1 SKMKG
6 IYFLRI
12 TIRSNKHRES
22 EQRRLYSN
30 HEFFFFKFRFY
41 VVKGEL
47 QNEFPKMSG
56 FSVSNFWY
64 MSQFYLEYQGNV
76 NLVPMVREISW
87 SKHLV
92 ILSKC
97 KNKL

>member
-1 SKMKG
+1 
-6 IYFLRI
+6 
-12 TIRSNKHRES
+12 
-22 EQRRLYSN
+22 
-30 HEFFFFKFRFY
+30 
-41 VVKGEL
+41 
-47 QNEFPKMSG
+47 MSG
-56 FSVSNFWY
+56 FSVSNLWY